1 MKEARQRHWL
11 TRHIENFIRM
21 SDMGHL
27 APAAQLCAGHE
38 VPFDVAYRVLL
49 KPKQRRRRK

>member
-11 TRHIENFIRM
+11 ARHIENFIRT
-21 SDMGHL
+21 SDRGHL